1 MYGVA
6 EEWEVV
12 AGEETA
18 ADGELVRHS
27 PGRVTAGRGVVI
39 VLVEGVT
46 EVRVRSFREQF
57 TNSLQLVQCYL
68 INTAVILL
76 LNLQ

>member
-6 EEWEVV
+6 EDWEVV

-18 ADGELVRHS
+18 ADGELVRYS

-57 TNSLQLVQCYL
+57 TNSLQLV
-68 INTAVILL
+68 
-76 LNLQ
+76 

>member
-6 EEWEVV
+6 EDWEVV

-57 TNSLQLVQCYL
+57 TNSLQLV
-68 INTAVILL
+68 
-76 LNLQ
+76 